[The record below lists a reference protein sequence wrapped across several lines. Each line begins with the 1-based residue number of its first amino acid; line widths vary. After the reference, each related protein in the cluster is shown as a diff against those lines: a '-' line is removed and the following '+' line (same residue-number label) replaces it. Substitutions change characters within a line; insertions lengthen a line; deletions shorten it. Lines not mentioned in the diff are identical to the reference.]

1 MRPPCHGQNRM
12 HFFQGL
18 FVGPQHR
25 FVDGIDD
32 EGGEPIVV
40 ELELENPLAVVIEV
54 TELQLVAEMDAS
66 QVLPAESTCFRR
78 PYVCLTTF
86 ALSGVR
92 RQRTPIHHL

>member
-1 MRPPCHGQNRM
+1 MPLRGKAAEPKPHWAAR
-12 HFFQGL
+12 
-18 FVGPQHR
+18 
-25 FVDGIDD
+25 
-32 EGGEPIVV
+32 GEPIVV